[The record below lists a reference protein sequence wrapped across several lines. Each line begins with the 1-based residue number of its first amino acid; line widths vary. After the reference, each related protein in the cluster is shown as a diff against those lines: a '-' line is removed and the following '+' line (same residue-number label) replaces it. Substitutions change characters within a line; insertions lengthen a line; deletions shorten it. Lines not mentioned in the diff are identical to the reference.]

1 MSHRPPY
8 SGQTFRFGTRG
19 SQLALA
25 QTRLTIERFQA
36 VHPGIDVDIHV
47 VRTTGDTDR
56 TSPLSDIGGRG
67 VFTNELEEAL
77 LRGEIDAAVHSAKD
91 LPSRVHP
98 LAPIVAFPLRDDPR
112 DVLVT
117 RHGVSLQRLPA
128 NPVVGTSSRR
138 RDVQIRR
145 LRPDVRIENIRGNID
160 TRLRKA
166 EGPDYDAI
174 VLAAAGVHRM
184 GWQDRIQEYFPIDVV
199 VPSPGQGAIAVQAKA
214 GTEAA
219 ALLALIDDPDVS
231 APVRIE
237 RAFLATLGSG
247 CSVPVGAHAF
257 RSGNGFRFVAM
268 LADETGDHL
277 LTVDES
283 LKPGDSCHAA
293 AEIASRLLTAL
304 EQPTASHHEVSGRVS
319 GSGELEGLRILVTR
333 SRAQAGALVAALT
346 ARGAEPVLLPTIRIV
361 PEADTSQLDAALL
374 EAEQGAFRWVV
385 FTSSNAVNVV
395 TGRLDEL
402 QMAPEQ
408 RAAIKAAVVG
418 TATGDAAAAAGF
430 TVELRP
436 ETANAEALVA
446 ALAPLIRP
454 GDRVLYPRSAIGRDT
469 VPHGLRQAGAEVVAV
484 AVYRTVPEP
493 DVDPGAVDAL
503 RTGNLDAV
511 VAASPSSV
519 RNLMGILGEER
530 RCLAGVPV
538 FCAGAVTADAAGEHG
553 LAVAGISDDPG
564 AEAIVDAIATFWT
577 QREAVQSLPER
588 ELETVSSG
596 KRSRA

>member
-1 MSHRPPY
+1 
-8 SGQTFRFGTRG
+8 
-19 SQLALA
+19 
-25 QTRLTIERFQA
+25 
-36 VHPGIDVDIHV
+36 
-47 VRTTGDTDR
+47 
-56 TSPLSDIGGRG
+56 
-67 VFTNELEEAL
+67 
-77 LRGEIDAAVHSAKD
+77 
-91 LPSRVHP
+91 
-98 LAPIVAFPLRDDPR
+98 
-112 DVLVT
+112 
-117 RHGVSLQRLPA
+117 
-128 NPVVGTSSRR
+128 
-138 RDVQIRR
+138 
-145 LRPDVRIENIRGNID
+145 
-160 TRLRKA
+160 
-166 EGPDYDAI
+166 
-174 VLAAAGVHRM
+174 
-184 GWQDRIQEYFPIDVV
+184 
-199 VPSPGQGAIAVQAKA
+199 
-214 GTEAA
+214 
-219 ALLALIDDPDVS
+219 
-231 APVRIE
+231 
-237 RAFLATLGSG
+237 
-247 CSVPVGAHAF
+247 
-257 RSGNGFRFVAM
+257 
-268 LADETGDHL
+268 
-277 LTVDES
+277 
-283 LKPGDSCHAA
+283 
-293 AEIASRLLTAL
+293 
-304 EQPTASHHEVSGRVS
+304 
-319 GSGELEGLRILVTR
+319 
-333 SRAQAGALVAALT
+333 VAALT

-454 GDRVLYPRSAIGRDT
+454 GDRVLYPRSAMGRDT

-484 AVYRTVPEP
+484 AAYRTVPEP

-553 LAVAGISDDPG
+553 LEVAGISDDPG